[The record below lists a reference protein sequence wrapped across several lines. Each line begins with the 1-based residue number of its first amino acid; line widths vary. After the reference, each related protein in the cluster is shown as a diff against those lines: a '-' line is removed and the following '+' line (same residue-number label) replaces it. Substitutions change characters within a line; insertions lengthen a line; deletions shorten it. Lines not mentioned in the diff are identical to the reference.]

1 MVVLVQQGAG
11 GAQVVGVDVVEAGW
25 AFVVVAFGGN
35 GQWGAAQVDGF
46 PEGLA
51 VVVVFAQEL
60 ALGVVDEAGGM
71 ALTVLAM
78 RWPRPL

>member
-1 MVVLVQQGAG
+1 MD
-11 GAQVVGVDVVEAGW
+11 GVDGCPFAVFIALRGD
-25 AFVVVAFGGN
+25 GHR
-35 GQWGAAQVDGF
+35 GAAQVDGF
-46 PEGLA
+46 LEGLA
-51 VVVVFAQEL
+51 AVVVFAQEL